1 MSAGA
6 AELIRPDWPAPAHVH
21 AISTTR
27 SGGASEAPYASL
39 NLGTHVGDDVDVVA
53 ANRAQLCRE
62 AGLTTAP
69 GWLDQVHGT
78 LVADFDAADP
88 DRHRV
93 PPTAD
98 AAITMRPGRV
108 CVIMTADCLPVLL
121 TDREGRAVA
130 AAHGG
135 WRGLVGGIVEATVA
149 AFEARGL
156 AADSLLAWLGPAIG
170 PAAYEV
176 GPDVAEKLDAGS
188 NSTGGAA
195 ALTPGRAGHW
205 QLDLYQL
212 ARTRLAACGVE
223 AVYGGGECTF
233 SDSTRFYS
241 YRRDGVT
248 GRQASLIW
256 IDRGQ
261 TPEGV

>member
-1 MSAGA
+1 MNAGA
-6 AELIRPDWPAPAHVH
+6 AELICPDWPAPARVH

-27 SGGASEAPYASL
+27 SGGASQAPYASL
-39 NLGTHVGDDVDVVA
+39 NLGAHVGDDVDVVA

-98 AAITMRPGRV
+98 AAITMQPGRV

-135 WRGLVGGIVEATVA
+135 WRGLAGGIVAATVA
-149 AFEARGL
+149 AFEARGI

-176 GPDVAEKLDAGS
+176 GPDVAERLNPEHA
-188 NSTGGAA
+188 AA
-195 ALTPGRAGHW
+195 ALRPGRAGHW
-205 QLDLYQL
+205 QLDLYHL
-212 ARTRLAACGVE
+212 ARTLLAACGVD
-223 AVYGGGECTF
+223 AVYGGGECTL
-233 SDSTRFYS
+233 SDSTRFFS

-256 IDRGQ
+256 ID
-261 TPEGV
+261 

>member
-1 MSAGA
+1 MNDGGPA
-6 AELIRPDWPAPAHVH
+6 LIRPDWPAPARVQ

-27 SGGASEAPYASL
+27 AGGISRAPYASL
-39 NLGTHVGDDVDVVA
+39 NLGTHVGDDTASVA
-53 ANRAQLCRE
+53 ANRAELCRH
-62 AGLTTAP
+62 AGLINTP

-98 AAITMRPGRV
+98 AAITMQPGRV
-108 CVIMTADCLPVLL
+108 CVIMTADCLPILL
-121 TDREGRAVA
+121 TDREGGAVA
-130 AAHGG
+130 AVHGG
-135 WRGLVGGIVEATVA
+135 WRGLAGGIIEASIVA
-149 AFEARGL
+149 FAARDI

-176 GPDVAEKLDAGS
+176 GPDVAEQLNTERD
-188 NSTGGAA
+188 TT
-195 ALTPGRAGHW
+195 ALTPGREGHW
-205 QLDLYQL
+205 QLDLYRL

-223 AVYGGGECTF
+223 AVYGGGECTW
-233 SDSTRFYS
+233 SDSARYFS

-256 IDRGQ
+256 ID
-261 TPEGV
+261 

>member
-1 MSAGA
+1 MSAGGPQ
-6 AELIRPDWPAPAHVH
+6 LIRPEWPAPARVR

-27 SGGASEAPYASL
+27 LGGASEAPYASL
-39 NLGTHVGDDVDVVA
+39 NLGTHVGDDAEVVA

-62 AGLTTAP
+62 VELRTKP

-88 DRHRV
+88 DGFRV
-93 PPTAD
+93 PPPAD
-98 AAITMRPGRV
+98 AAITMQPGRV

-121 TDREGRAVA
+121 TDRAGRAVA

-149 AFEARGL
+149 AFEARGI

-176 GPDVAEKLDAGS
+176 GPDVAGKLDAGAH
-188 NSTGGAA
+188 STGDAA

-223 AVYGGGECTF
+223 AVYGGGECTW
-233 SDSTRFYS
+233 SDATRFFS

-256 IDRGQ
+256 ID
-261 TPEGV
+261 

>member
-1 MSAGA
+1 MSDGRPQ
-6 AELIRPDWPAPAHVH
+6 LIHPDWPAPARVR

-27 SGGASEAPYASL
+27 LGGASRAPYASL
-39 NLGTHVGDDVDVVA
+39 NLGTHVGDDADVVA
-53 ANRAQLCRE
+53 ANRTQLCRE
-62 AGLTTAP
+62 AGLATAP

-78 LVADFDAADP
+78 VVADFDAADP
-88 DRHRV
+88 DGHRV

-98 AAITMRPGRV
+98 ASITTHPGRV
-108 CVIMTADCLPVLL
+108 CVVMTADCLPILL

-130 AAHGG
+130 AAHAG

-188 NSTGGAA
+188 KSTGDAA
-195 ALTPGRAGHW
+195 ALMPGRAGHW

-212 ARTRLAACGVE
+212 ARTRLSACGVE
-223 AVYGGGECTF
+223 AVYGGGECTW
-233 SDSTRFYS
+233 SDSARFFS

-256 IDRGQ
+256 ID
-261 TPEGV
+261 